1 MDEILHL
8 HLLELTSPEGEVA
21 WSDLVSEGLS
31 NLCDPEGDPLST
43 TRQDILEV
51 DEYPLC
57 SFGPEVD
64 HGCLA
69 LDRAHEGLEHEVEHP
84 RLAEGITRPTDGALS
99 RLGDSRLIGAEAAVT
114 VLDRKSTRLNSSH

>member
-21 WSDLVSEGLS
+21 WSDLVAEGLS

-84 RLAEGITRPTDGALS
+84 RLAKGIT
-99 RLGDSRLIGAEAAVT
+99 
-114 VLDRKSTRLNSSH
+114 DRKSTRLNSSHVAISYAVFCLKKKSIYT